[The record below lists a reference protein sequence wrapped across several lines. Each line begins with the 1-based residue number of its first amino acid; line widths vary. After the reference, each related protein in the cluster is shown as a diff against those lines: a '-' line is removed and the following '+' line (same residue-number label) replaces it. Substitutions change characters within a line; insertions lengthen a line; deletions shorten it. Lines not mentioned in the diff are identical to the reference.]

1 MLPPTSIRAIKLR
14 HWHITRNFIAHYEN
28 DVATA
33 GIGATKAGFHT
44 RTIQSRKDIDDEG
57 TLGVNNLKIVYGNAV
72 QSRSKPRIIA
82 MSKPAAVA
90 YYRTSSAANVGA
102 DKDSERRQREAVVAY
117 AKGAKLDVTAEFYD
131 AAVSGADP
139 VDTRA
144 GFVALLA
151 HCAEHDVSVVLV
163 ENASR
168 FARDLAVQLTGHA
181 LLRGRGIEL
190 VPVDAPTHFTDPTP
204 TAEMVRQILGA
215 VSQFEKASLV
225 AKLKGARVRVKAATG
240 HCEGR
245 KAVPAEV
252 VAHARRLARKNPKT
266 GATRSLREIAD
277 ELAALGHFGPSGKP
291 YFPGSIKAMLAA

>member
-1 MLPPTSIRAIKLR
+1 M
-14 HWHITRNFIAHYEN
+14 
-28 DVATA
+28 
-33 GIGATKAGFHT
+33 G
-44 RTIQSRKDIDDEG
+44 
-57 TLGVNNLKIVYGNAV
+57 
-72 QSRSKPRIIA
+72 
-82 MSKPAAVA
+82 KPAAVA

-139 VDTRA
+139 VDIREN
-144 GFVALLA
+144 FVRMLA
-151 HCAEHDVSVVLV
+151 YCAEHEISIVLV

-190 VPVDAPTHFTDPTP
+190 VPVDAPTYFTDPTP

-225 AKLKGARVRVKAATG
+225 AKLKGARARVKAATG

-245 KAVPAEV
+245 KPVPDDV
-252 VAHARRLARKNPKT
+252 VKEARRLARKNPKT
-266 GATRSLREIAD
+266 GQARSLRQIAD
-277 ELAALGHFGPSGKP
+277 ALAQLGHLGPSGKP
-291 YFPGSIKAMLAA
+291 YFPLSVSRMLA